1 MDKAYRSK
9 VGWWGGARLGV
20 GVIVLIGV
28 GVKLLVQ
35 PPLDRSSAILIA
47 IALFVMAVFILWI
60 LCSTGYT
67 ITDRDLLVRSAFIRK
82 RIPLDEITEV
92 RPSHNPLS
100 SPALSL
106 DRLRVSYE
114 RPNGRKRWI
123 LISPKLKEQF
133 LDDLAEAAGLEREEN
148 RLVRRG

>member
-1 MDKAYRSK
+1 MDKVYHSK
-9 VGWWGGARLGV
+9 VDWWGGTRLGV

-28 GVKLLVQ
+28 GVTLLVQ
-35 PPLDRSSAILIA
+35 PSPDGSPAILIA
-47 IALFVMAVFILWI
+47 IAMFLMGAYIVWI
-60 LCSTGYT
+60 LFSTRYA
-67 ITDRDLLVRSAFIRK
+67 ITDRDLLVKSGFIRK
-82 RIPLDEITEV
+82 GIPLDQITEV
-92 RPSHNPLS
+92 RPSHNVLR

-123 LISPKLKEQF
+123 MISPKLKDQF